1 MWLYRGCHKRA
12 FVPWPILVKMFSFSV
27 LVKKN
32 LFKIINLQEKYQKRV
47 DKLYASSI
55 VSF

>member
-27 LVKKN
+27 LVKK
-32 LFKIINLQEKYQKRV
+32 K
-47 DKLYASSI
+47 SI
-55 VSF
+55 KNNKPTREIPKTGR